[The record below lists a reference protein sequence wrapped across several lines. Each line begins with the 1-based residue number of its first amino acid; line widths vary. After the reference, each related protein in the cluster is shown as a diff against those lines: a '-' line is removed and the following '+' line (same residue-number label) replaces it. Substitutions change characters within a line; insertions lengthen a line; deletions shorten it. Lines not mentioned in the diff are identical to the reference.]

1 MRNCMQRGLCPSLIQ
16 ICRRLS
22 KASRRNADL
31 DRALDRSGFIVSV
44 VVEFV
49 AVCSTGQPRRKGAF
63 FRFGRHGQGRAMLP
77 RGAASASAASQ
88 PPRDGTP
95 AAALAMALSGQLG

>member
-1 MRNCMQRGLCPSLIQ
+1 
-16 ICRRLS
+16 
-22 KASRRNADL
+22 
-31 DRALDRSGFIVSV
+31 
-44 VVEFV
+44 
-49 AVCSTGQPRRKGAF
+49 
-63 FRFGRHGQGRAMLP
+63 MLP